1 MMLKFNVLV
10 VGDIVS
16 TVFSLLLFTRRLAAA
31 ILMKN
36 QVLACQLGTAAL
48 RYISNRGG
56 NNDINET
63 NNQIKSQ
70 DSPSAIGCY
79 VVIHRPWRQL
89 FQYRLTQRLMKVMKG
104 GLPNNSLLNI

>member
-16 TVFSLLLFTRRLAAA
+16 TVFCLLLTSRRLAAA

-63 NNQIKSQ
+63 NNQVKSQ
-70 DSPSAIGCY
+70 DSPSAIGIGHCHPETMEAA
-79 VVIHRPWRQL
+79 VPVPFDTEADESDERRPA
-89 FQYRLTQRLMKVMKG
+89 
-104 GLPNNSLLNI
+104 

>member
-1 MMLKFNVLV
+1 MMHDVESKLMVLV

-16 TVFSLLLFTRRLAAA
+16 TVFFSLLLFTRRLAAA

-63 NNQIKSQ
+63 NNKLKSQ

-89 FQYRLTQRLMKVMKG
+89 FQYR
-104 GLPNNSLLNI
+104 

>member
-16 TVFSLLLFTRRLAAA
+16 TVFCLLLTSRRLAAA

-48 RYISNRGG
+48 RYISNKCG

-63 NNQIKSQ
+63 NNQVKSQ
-70 DSPSAIGCY
+70 DSPSAIGIGHC
-79 VVIHRPWRQL
+79 HP
-89 FQYRLTQRLMKVMKG
+89 
-104 GLPNNSLLNI
+104 